1 MVWVPAH
8 PLPNH
13 MSPAVQGRLSDSNAN
28 LVARALCL
36 AGELATATGAA
47 WDRVG
52 RPLLNPALLGLA
64 DKKKQACRTR
74 QLSGLASC
82 PAWRDL

>member
-1 MVWVPAH
+1 MTSILAFAKPR
-8 PLPNH
+8 PLL
-13 MSPAVQGRLSDSNAN
+13 QGRLSDSNAN

-36 AGELATATGAA
+36 AGELAIATGAA

-64 DKKKQACRTR
+64 DKKKQVRLAR
-74 QLSGLASC
+74 GLPAS
-82 PAWRDL
+82 LNGGT